1 MTYIVRPYS
10 SDRRVSHAGTS
21 TRTSFSIHLN
31 PHSRRRCTSSYLHS
45 YDQNGDATTVLDH
58 LRSEI
63 MVLRNGKAIEIPE
76 DSLLAMESVKLQ
88 NGRPDLSALLR
99 DEVELATG
107 RMSVSGQSSSQI
119 YRPKSY
125 RFCLRCVARRR

>member
-1 MTYIVRPYS
+1 
-10 SDRRVSHAGTS
+10 
-21 TRTSFSIHLN
+21 
-31 PHSRRRCTSSYLHS
+31 
-45 YDQNGDATTVLDH
+45 VLDH

-63 MVLRNGKAIEIPE
+63 MVVRNGKAIGIPE

-107 RMSVSGQSSSQI
+107 RMAVSGQSSSPHLQI
-119 YRPKSY
+119 KIMPILLLVCGSQTIVRSVCGAL
-125 RFCLRCVARRR
+125 RFPVCSPLSAANGGPSVTLHIESFGYA